1 MVRASS
7 AVSKLTLLI
16 LLCCLLSPSSGSS
29 QQSTAPLKKPA
40 VPARSNVDLLAEI
53 VKRGTLR
60 VGIYETVPWTMHNRD
75 GEWVGFEVDIARQM
89 AKDMGVKVEFFPDQ
103 FRYLVPDLLAGRFDI
118 IMAGFSIDAERALQ
132 MNFSNPYNVTDVVLA
147 VNPKMAGDAAAIQD
161 LNKPGV
167 TVGVTQGS
175 TAEDL
180 ATAALPEAKIRP
192 YTEDQML
199 FNDLVQGKLTAAVG
213 DGPRLDI
220 LTKLYPAYV
229 TLGSFVPLGTFPA
242 SFAVQRG
249 NVDFVNYLNSWIAAR
264 NADLWLAKRRAY
276 WFGSTEWAKSL

>member
-1 MVRASS
+1 MVRTSP
-7 AVSKLTLLI
+7 AVSKLVLLI
-16 LLCCLLSPSSGSS
+16 LLYCLSTPSSGSS
-29 QQSTAPLKKPA
+29 QQSTATMKRPT
-40 VPARSNVDLLAEI
+40 VPARSSLDLLAEI

-75 GEWVGFEVDIARQM
+75 GEWVGFEIDVARQM

-118 IMAGFSIDAERALQ
+118 IMAGFSINAERALQ

-147 VNPKMAGDAAAIQD
+147 VNTKLRGDAAAIQD

-180 ATAALPEAKIRP
+180 AAGALTQAKIRP
-192 YTEDQML
+192 YTEDQLL

-220 LTKLYPAYV
+220 LAKLYPGSV

-276 WFGSTEWAKSL
+276 WFSSTEWAKSL